1 MSEPEANRALLLCD
15 GASVPVAWEQQ
26 QWDHRQEIITSGGD
40 HELTMMVDNLLT
52 KVAGE
57 IDPLV
62 LDLVRIAASCFAA
75 DQAVRRGGP
84 IDVHR
89 EGWRREMTLCIPV
102 TDVRLWSSDDI
113 LPELTE
119 VLGFGTGDTW
129 KFAFDDIKPGTAQL
143 PLRWTSGGPADTEHT
158 HIYANR
164 PDTVVLFSG
173 GTDSLCALI
182 EAMHVHGAHPVAVSH
197 WPARHIQSRQ
207 HRLLSDVRD
216 KFPEHELPHVSFE
229 IHHKNVAGKDSSQR
243 SRGFLFA
250 CLGAAVAVHL
260 GIRDVLLADNGYVS
274 VNPPINDQLQGT
286 LASRGTHPKF
296 LLLFNRLLTAL
307 FENAVQVRNPLWN
320 RTRAEALQVL
330 HVAGCPDLLARTNSC
345 GKHRNRPTA
354 KPHCGGCSQC
364 IDRRF
369 AVIEAELERFD
380 PITNYEIDLF
390 KDELLEGEPRTIGVS
405 YVRFAQGVGKIDADR
420 LYDEYEEL
428 SACLDPNDPRF
439 MEQALG
445 IADMLKRHAEQTM
458 GVVRMMVLRH
468 ADAIARHALDDHS
481 LLQLWLAEG
490 SASARDTD
498 PAAFGVEVDSPRSRF
513 ARSNQV
519 WIIEFQGEKGGLKN
533 QEGTRRLAR
542 LLRDPGRELESL
554 DLATDLAPRSKH
566 RRQSTESMEDE
577 VERTSGPR
585 DAGTVLDEES
595 VKEYTQR
602 LEELEKEIRTA
613 EALDEVTKADHL
625 RNEQTWLQA
634 QLREGVG
641 KAGRLRAFSEQH
653 EKARSTV
660 SKTIW
665 GQVDQ
670 LQETMPR
677 LHAHLRKWVR
687 LGYLCWYHPDP
698 PEPWDVVS

>member
-1 MSEPEANRALLLCD
+1 MNKPAATRALLRCD
-15 GASVPVAWEQQ
+15 GAVVPSALDGQ
-26 QWDHRQEIITSGGD
+26 QWDRRQEITTSGGD
-40 HELTMMVDNLLT
+40 NELTMMVDHLQS

-57 IDPLV
+57 IDPRV

-75 DQAVRRGGP
+75 DQAVRRGGTV
-84 IDVHR
+84 DVHR

-102 TDVRLWSSDDI
+102 TDVRLWSRDDI
-113 LPELTE
+113 LSDLTA

-129 KFAFDDIKPGTAQL
+129 EFAFDEIKQGTAQL
-143 PLRWTSGGPADTEHT
+143 PLHWASTGPGDAKHTDLYAD
-158 HIYANR
+158 I

-207 HRLLSDVRD
+207 HRLLSEVRD
-216 KFPEHELPHVSFE
+216 KFPERELPHVSFE

-260 GIRDVLLADNGYVS
+260 GVRDVLLADNGYVS

-286 LASRGTHPKF
+286 LTSRGTHPKF
-296 LLLFNRLLTAL
+296 LLLFNRLLSAL
-307 FENAVQVRNPLWN
+307 FTGAVQVRNPLWN

-330 HVAGCPDLLARTNSC
+330 HDAGCPDLLARTNSC

-369 AVIEAELERFD
+369 AVIEAGLEAFD
-380 PITNYEIDLF
+380 PITQYETDLF
-390 KDELLEGEPRTIGVS
+390 ANELGDGEPRTVAVS
-405 YVRFAQGVGKIDADR
+405 YVRFAHAVSKIDVNR
-420 LYDEYEEL
+420 LFDEYEEL
-428 SACLDPNDPRF
+428 STCLDPNDPEF
-439 MEQALG
+439 MEQAIG
-445 IADMLKRHAEQTM
+445 IADMLKRHAEQAM
-458 GVVRMMVLRH
+458 GVVRTMVLRH
-468 ADAIARHALDDHS
+468 ADAIAHRELADYS
-481 LLQLWLAEG
+481 LLQLWLSDGGAA
-490 SASARDTD
+490 ASDID
-498 PAAFGVEVDSPRSRF
+498 PAEFGVTVAPERPRF
-513 ARSNQV
+513 AQSNQV
-519 WIIEFQGEKGGLKN
+519 WVVEFHGEKGGLKDLA
-533 QEGTRRLAR
+533 GTKRLAR
-542 LLRDPGRELESL
+542 LLKEAGQELESL
-554 DLATDLAPRSKH
+554 DLSSGSTPQSRAA
-566 RRQSTESMEDE
+566 RQSKVDE
-577 VERTSGPR
+577 VERTSGPG
-585 DAGTVLDEES
+585 DAGTLLDDVAVNDYRHHLS
-595 VKEYTQR
+595 
-602 LEELEKEIRTA
+602 ELEAEIKMA
-613 EALDEVTKADHL
+613 QANDEGAKADHL
-625 RNEQTWLQA
+625 RTEQRWLRT

-660 SKTIW
+660 SKTVW